1 MEDVVSKTPKGMRLA
16 RALRDAR
23 ESRGFT
29 LRELGAMTG
38 RNSGVLS
45 RYESGER
52 TPKPEDVA
60 QLLTALEIRGEDYEE
75 ILSLAYD
82 TDGPGWAALTLPD
95 QRQHLL
101 AMIDM
106 EQSATHIEHAAP
118 SIFPGLLQSEAYMTA
133 IMLSAGMSGKEVMS
147 RVAARLLRQEALD
160 KPEPVEF
167 MSFLGEAALYWLIGG
182 RGVMVDQLRHVL
194 QLCERPN
201 VRLRIVPFESGW
213 HTALDGGALMIMDR
227 SIVHRDAGKSGIF
240 LHNRDDVRSCIDA
253 VGELDAVSLSEA
265 KSRAVLAMRL
275 RVLERT
281 P

>member
-1 MEDVVSKTPKGMRLA
+1 MSKTPKGMRLA

-38 RNSGVLS
+38 RNSGALS

-60 QLLTALEIRGEDYEE
+60 QLLTALEIRGQEYDEV
-75 ILSLAYD
+75 LALAYD

-106 EQSATHIEHAAP
+106 EQSATHIDHVAP
-118 SIFPGLLQSEAYMTA
+118 SIFPGLLQSESYMTA
-133 IMLSAGMSGKEVMS
+133 IMVAAGMAGKEVVT
-147 RVAARLLRQEALD
+147 RVATRLTRQDALE
-160 KPEPVEF
+160 KPQPVDF

-182 RGVMVDQLRHVL
+182 REVMVDQLRHVL
-194 QLCERPN
+194 RLCERPN
-201 VRLRIVPFESGW
+201 VRVRIVPFESGW

-240 LHNRDDVRSCIDA
+240 LHNREDVRSCIDA
-253 VGELDAVSLSEA
+253 VAELDAVSLSEA
-265 KSRAVLAMRL
+265 KSHAVLAARL

>member
-1 MEDVVSKTPKGMRLA
+1 MSKTPKGMRLA

-75 ILSLAYD
+75 ILSLAYG

-95 QRQHLL
+95 QRQHLR

-106 EQSATHIEHAAP
+106 EQSATHIDHVAP
-118 SIFPGLLQSEAYMTA
+118 SLFPGLLQSEAYMTA
-133 IMLSAGMSGKEVMS
+133 IMLAAGMSAKEVMD
-147 RVAARLLRQEALD
+147 RVATRLLRREALD
-160 KPEPVEF
+160 KSEPVEF
-167 MSFLGEAALYWLIGG
+167 MSFLGEAALYWLVGG
-182 RGVMVDQLRHVL
+182 RDVLVDQLRHVL
-194 QLCERPN
+194 QLSRRPH
-201 VRLRIVPFESGW
+201 VHVRIVPFESGW
-213 HTALDGGALMIMDR
+213 QPCLDGNFMIMDR
-227 SIVHRDAGKSGIF
+227 AIVHRDAGKSGIF
-240 LHNRDDVRSCIDA
+240 LHNRADVASYIDS
-253 VGELDAVSLSEA
+253 VGQLDAVSFSEA
-265 KSRAVLAMRL
+265 KSHAVLTARL
-275 RVLERT
+275 RVLEGT
-281 P
+281 S